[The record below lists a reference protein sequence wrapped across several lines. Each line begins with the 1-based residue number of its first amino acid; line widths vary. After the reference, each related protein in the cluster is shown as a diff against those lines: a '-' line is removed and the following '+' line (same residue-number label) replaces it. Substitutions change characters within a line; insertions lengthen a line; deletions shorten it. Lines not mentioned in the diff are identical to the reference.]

1 MSSNEAPIIE
11 VVDLVRR
18 FGDRTVLNDISFN
31 VHRGETLVIMGG
43 SGCGKSTLLRHMI
56 GSMKPTSG
64 SVKIFGE
71 EIATMKEREIG
82 RVRQRFGMLFQSGAL
97 LASLTVGENVALPLF
112 QHTEKSPDEIEE
124 IVKQK
129 LQMVG
134 LTGFEDLKPA
144 EISGGMKKR
153 VGLAR
158 ALALDPELLFSDE
171 PTSGLDPIMT
181 AVVDQLTLK
190 LAHGSHMT
198 AVVVSHDMTSAFRIA
213 TRMIMLGHGSI
224 VAQGTPEEIR
234 TSTNPEV
241 HQFIN
246 GEADGRQAAAFRGR
260 AASLSSQNSMKRN
273 LSDYVVAISVIL
285 CSLVLL
291 GALTVALSGYRL
303 KKPKRTLQINY
314 EDVTGIK
321 VNSEVRY
328 AGAPAGRV
336 IAMRHLTAKEREASP
351 NKMDAVRVTVSLDEG
366 IPPLPTDVTAT
377 LSSDTLLAPK
387 FVALSA
393 GTPGGTTLADN
404 AAIEGHPAYGLE
416 QITAAAGPLFE
427 NANKLL
433 DNLNA

>member
-1 MSSNEAPIIE
+1 
-11 VVDLVRR
+11 
-18 FGDRTVLNDISFN
+18 
-31 VHRGETLVIMGG
+31 
-43 SGCGKSTLLRHMI
+43 
-56 GSMKPTSG
+56 
-64 SVKIFGE
+64 
-71 EIATMKEREIG
+71 
-82 RVRQRFGMLFQSGAL
+82 
-97 LASLTVGENVALPLF
+97 
-112 QHTEKSPDEIEE
+112 
-124 IVKQK
+124 
-129 LQMVG
+129 
-134 LTGFEDLKPA
+134 
-144 EISGGMKKR
+144 
-153 VGLAR
+153 
-158 ALALDPELLFSDE
+158 
-171 PTSGLDPIMT
+171 
-181 AVVDQLTLK
+181 
-190 LAHGSHMT
+190 
-198 AVVVSHDMTSAFRIA
+198 
-213 TRMIMLGHGSI
+213 
-224 VAQGTPEEIR
+224 
-234 TSTNPEV
+234 
-241 HQFIN
+241 
-246 GEADGRQAAAFRGR
+246 
-260 AASLSSQNSMKRN
+260 MKRN

-303 KKPKRTLQINY
+303 RKPKRTLQINY

-433 DNLNA
+433 DNLNATVTGLKGDLEQFTPKLGPLADSLKIDVDNLQNVITNLEGVAKGADKLFGTADTFISATDKQLREQLKQLHVVLLNLKVVTTHAKALVETLAEKPNRLIFSGKPATLTPESEILKSLKPLPAKKQ